1 MIIQIIFEKVKTWAA
16 LAAFQLDSLVRARL
30 HTDDGHRDNHH
41 ADDGDDYV
49 DRDNHDDGHDQE

>member
-1 MIIQIIFEKVKTWAA
+1 MIILIIFLIIQIIFKKVKTWAT
-16 LAAFQLDSLVRARL
+16 LAAFQLDPLVRARL
-30 HTDDGHRDNHH
+30 H